1 MDTGQRKGSL
11 WARLKQR
18 SALDA
23 GNREGPLWVRANT
36 RDALGA
42 YKLEGIRADVKERFG
57 HGQTLK
63 DACEGA
69 LWKRKTLKVPLRSN
83 TETYEWYFLLIRQVS
98 RLCTVAFGRCFGT
111 VCTGWRFPM
120 SVIWQ
125 YAAFCLTALQQINTS
140 DRNKAHFSNS
150 ALLF

>member
-1 MDTGQRKGSL
+1 MDSSNREVLLWTREGMKGFGHRQAQEGDLDTGQRKGSL
-11 WARLKQR
+11 WVRPTQK

-69 LWKRKTLKVPLRSN
+69 LWKRKTLKAPLRSN
-83 TETYEWYFLLIRQVS
+83 TETYEWYF
-98 RLCTVAFGRCFGT
+98 C
-111 VCTGWRFPM
+111 
-120 SVIWQ
+120 
-125 YAAFCLTALQQINTS
+125 
-140 DRNKAHFSNS
+140 
-150 ALLF
+150 